1 MRRMSA
7 PARLFESSSREQ
19 STRTIVRSVYQSTA
33 LNKAVKLSEALV
45 PCQTSAS
52 FRVGLG
58 ALNFGAS
65 AMGTRR
71 FQRAG
76 LGNGVLIQNQTFRSR
91 LACVERFS
99 LAIVRIRP

>member
-65 AMGTRR
+65 AMGTHR
-71 FQRAG
+71 FVGR
-76 LGNGVLIQNQTFRSR
+76 T
-91 LACVERFS
+91 LACPRARDRLKSVPQSDAYPGSFH
-99 LAIVRIRP
+99 